1 MAAQVAGVGP
11 AHPRVCPPSGSCSC
25 SAMVVGP
32 GTSSWSLSSFCRN
45 LKIGYFSQHHVDQL
59 DLNISAVELLARKF
73 PGEFWR
79 SQGIGAIEVSFATGG
94 AALIGSMG
102 RKLCHISAQGT
113 PPALGELLTSSQ
125 VQDISHEKPGEMVS
139 CRPQAGVPPW
149 LGFWGR

>member
-1 MAAQVAGVGP
+1 MVAG
-11 AHPRVCPPSGSCSC
+11 PS
-25 SAMVVGP
+25 
-32 GTSSWSLSSFCRN
+32 TSSWSLFSFCRN

-79 SQGIGAIEVSFATGG
+79 SQGIGAIEVSFATHR
-94 AALIGSMG
+94 AALICSVALG
-102 RKLCHISAQGT
+102 RKLCHVSAQGL
-113 PPALGELLTSSQ
+113 PPGLGELPKSSQ

-139 CRPQAGVPPW
+139 CWPEAGAPPR